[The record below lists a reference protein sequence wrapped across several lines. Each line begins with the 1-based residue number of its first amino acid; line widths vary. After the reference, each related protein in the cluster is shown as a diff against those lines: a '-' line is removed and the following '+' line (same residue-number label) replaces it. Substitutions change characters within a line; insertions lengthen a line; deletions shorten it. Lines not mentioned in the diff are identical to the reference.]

1 MGLAMYAYY
10 IDCDPIKLN
19 QIENSDQLVPYYVAE
34 LFHSSLPGILGL
46 FIACV
51 FSSTLTTLSSA
62 LNAVSALVWDDW
74 LKKFFPQASTHFSVI
89 MAKIIATI
97 AGLICIG
104 VAFLASSVGTLIE
117 VSIGIKF

>member
-1 MGLAMYAYY
+1 MIGMILICLMTMKSYMEKPR
-10 IDCDPIKLN
+10 PIFVNIRQEIKRLKRKSK
-19 QIENSDQLVPYYVAE
+19 IRRI
-34 LFHSSLPGILGL
+34 F